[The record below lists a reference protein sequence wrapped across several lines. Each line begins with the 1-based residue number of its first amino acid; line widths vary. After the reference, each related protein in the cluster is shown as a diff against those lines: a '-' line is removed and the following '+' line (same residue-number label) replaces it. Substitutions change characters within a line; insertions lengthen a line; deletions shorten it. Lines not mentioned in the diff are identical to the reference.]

1 LISFVTAIGEFDEMD
16 DRDWLAQKFEET
28 RAHLRAVAYRMLG
41 SFGEADDAVQEAWI
55 RLNGSDAKSIENL
68 GGWLTTVVGRVCLD
82 VLRSRRSRQEEPF
95 DELLPDLVL
104 SREDRKDP
112 EQEALIA
119 DSVGVALLVV
129 LGTLAPQER
138 LAFVL
143 HDMFAVPFD
152 EIASVAG
159 CTPVAA
165 RQLASR
171 ARRKVRGTT
180 PAPDVDPVRQRKIVN
195 AFLDAVR
202 RGDFEALL
210 EVLDPEVVLHSD
222 HIPGTLQKIRGARIV
237 AQQAR
242 MFSRLAGSVQP
253 VLVNGVAG
261 AITWLPDGRPFSVIG
276 FTVSKGMIVEIDI
289 LRDPA
294 RLSQLDLTG
303 LKD

>member
-1 LISFVTAIGEFDEMD
+1 MD

-55 RLNGSDAKSIENL
+55 RLNSSDARSIENL

-82 VLRSRRSRQEEPF
+82 VLRSRKSRREEPF
-95 DELLPDLVL
+95 DEPLPDLIL

-129 LGTLAPQER
+129 LGTLAPHER
-138 LAFVL
+138 LSFVL

-152 EIASVAG
+152 EIASIVG
-159 CTPVAA
+159 CTVVAA

-171 ARRKVRGTT
+171 ARRKVRGT
-180 PAPDVDPVRQRKIVN
+180 APTLDVDRVRQRKVVN

-210 EVLDPEVVLHSD
+210 EVLDPDVVLHSD
-222 HIPGTLQKIRGARIV
+222 HISGTLQKIRGARTV
-237 AQQAR
+237 AQQAH
-242 MFSRLAGSVQP
+242 MFSRLAEYVQP
-253 VLVNGVAG
+253 VLVNGAAG
-261 AITWLPDGRPFSVIG
+261 IISWLPDGRPFSVMA
-276 FTVSKGMIVEIDI
+276 FTVWKGKIVEIDV
-289 LRDPA
+289 LRDPG
-294 RLSQLDLTG
+294 RLSQLDLTVV
-303 LKD
+303 KD

>member
-1 LISFVTAIGEFDEMD
+1 MD

-28 RAHLRAVAYRMLG
+28 RTHLRAVAYRMLG
-41 SFGEADDAVQEAWI
+41 SFSEADDAVQEAWI
-55 RLNGSDAKSIENL
+55 RLNRSDAKSIENL

-82 VLRSRRSRQEEPF
+82 VLRSRKSRREEPL
-95 DELLPDLVL
+95 DELLPDLIL

-138 LAFVL
+138 IAFVL

-152 EIASVAG
+152 EIASIVG

-171 ARRKVRGTT
+171 ARRKVRGTAPT
-180 PAPDVDPVRQRKIVN
+180 PDVDRGRQRKVVN
-195 AFLDAVR
+195 AFLEAVR

-210 EVLDPEVVLHSD
+210 EVLDPDVVLNSD
-222 HIPGTLQKIRGARIV
+222 HISGTLKKIRGAGIV
-237 AQQAR
+237 AQQAL
-242 MFSRLAGSVQP
+242 MFSRLAEYVQP
-253 VLVNGVAG
+253 VQVNGAAG
-261 AITWLPDGRPFSVIG
+261 IISWLPDGRPFSVMG
-276 FTVSKGMIVEIDI
+276 FTVRKGKIVQIDV
-289 LRDPA
+289 LSDPA
-294 RLSQLDLTG
+294 RLSRLDLTVVRH
-303 LKD
+303 